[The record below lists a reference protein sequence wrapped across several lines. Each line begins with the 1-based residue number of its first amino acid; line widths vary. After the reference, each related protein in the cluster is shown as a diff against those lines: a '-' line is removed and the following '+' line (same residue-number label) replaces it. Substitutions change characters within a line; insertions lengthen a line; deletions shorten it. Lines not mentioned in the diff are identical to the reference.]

1 MTSEDR
7 FFALIG
13 LASLA
18 GGAAILLWQ
27 TPFSPLAGWFG
38 VASGVGAWLFL
49 AWRLIRR
56 RL

>member
-1 MTSEDR
+1 M
-7 FFALIG
+7 
-13 LASLA
+13 
-18 GGAAILLWQ
+18 AAILLWQ

-49 AWRLIRR
+49 AWRLIRQ